1 MIVTCVL
8 GTAKQPTPLDRLVD
22 IAVYDPVHHF
32 GGRDVIPYHQAIAVV
47 VADSFETARAAAN
60 LLIVN
65 YEVDGSASFDL
76 SAHAGA
82 GEFEPR
88 VAVGDFEAAFRDAP
102 VKLDKTYTTP
112 AESHAMME
120 PRATLASWD
129 DDRITLWTSDQMITW
144 SAQSIAKAFSIPPEM
159 SGWTLP
165 ISAVALARNFRSS
178 RCDPGRACRTQ
189 AGPPG
194 QGVAG
199 AYRGSPVL
207 MSGARVTLK
216 PDASVVVASDMT
228 DIGTGSYTIMAQ
240 TAAQRGDCR
249 GTPPASRS
257 ACGSRGARLT
267 TAPDYVLIGAIR

>member
-1 MIVTCVL
+1 MRRTSSFRIMIVTCVL

-32 GGRDVIPYHQAIAVV
+32 GGRDVIHYHQAIAVV
-47 VADSFETARAAAN
+47 VADSFETARTAAN

-65 YEVDGSASFDL
+65 YEVDGSVSFDL

-129 DDRITLWTSDQMITW
+129 DDRITLWTSNQMITW
-144 SAQSIAKAFSIPPEM
+144 SAQSIAKAFSIPPENVRLD
-159 SGWTLP
+159 SPYIGGGFGTKIFVRADAILAGLAARKLGRPVKVSPAP
-165 ISAVALARNFRSS
+165 IVDRRYS
-178 RCDPGRACRTQ
+178 RQEHA
-189 AGPPG
+189 
-194 QGVAG
+194 
-199 AYRGSPVL
+199 
-207 MSGARVTLK
+207 
-216 PDASVVVASDMT
+216 
-228 DIGTGSYTIMAQ
+228 
-240 TAAQRGDCR
+240 
-249 GTPPASRS
+249 
-257 ACGSRGARLT
+257 
-267 TAPDYVLIGAIR
+267 

>member
-32 GGRDVIPYHQAIAVV
+32 GGRDVIHYHQAIAVV

-129 DDRITLWTSDQMITW
+129 DDRITLWTSNQMITW

-165 ISAVALARNFRSS
+165 ISAVALARKFSFEPMRSWPGLPHASWAARS
-178 RCDPGRACRTQ
+178 RCRRRLSWIAGTHVRSTRDAEARRLRRCRKRYDRHWY
-189 AGPPG
+189 GF
-194 QGVAG
+194 VYDHG
-199 AYRGSPVL
+199 A
-207 MSGARVTLK
+207 
-216 PDASVVVASDMT
+216 
-228 DIGTGSYTIMAQ
+228 
-240 TAAQRGDCR
+240 DCR
-249 GTPPASRS
+249 PAWGLSRKS
-257 ACGSRGARLT
+257 SGEPERVWIERSKG
-267 TAPDYVLIGAIR
+267 